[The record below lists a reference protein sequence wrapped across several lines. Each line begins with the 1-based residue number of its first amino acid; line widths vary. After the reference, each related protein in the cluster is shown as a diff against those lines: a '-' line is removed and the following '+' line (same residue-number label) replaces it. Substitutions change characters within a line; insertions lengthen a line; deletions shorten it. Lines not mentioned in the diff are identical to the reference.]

1 MTTAQG
7 TTAHSSGA
15 GHTAHPT
22 ASRSAT
28 ARWTAVAF
36 VAAGLAFLLFPV
48 LRPWPDET
56 VASADL
62 ATAFA
67 SDRWVVAHLCGIL
80 GLGLIAPAL
89 LGLRTLLVGAGGG
102 AGASD
107 GRAADRRAPG
117 VRSATWALVT
127 AWAGAGFAALYFGA
141 EIFGI
146 RTLAEAALR
155 DGDLGL
161 LAEVQVLRMQPWAV
175 TAFGAGLILLAASGV
190 LVAVALWRSGAQGTG
205 AHPRWIGLPF
215 ALGLVLVLPQFF
227 GGPELRITHG
237 FLVAAGC
244 LLVAGAVWRGRTPAS
259 TP

>member
-1 MTTAQG
+1 MSTV
-7 TTAHSSGA
+7 
-15 GHTAHPT
+15 
-22 ASRSAT
+22 RSTT

-36 VAAGLAFLLFPV
+36 VAAGVAFLLFPV

-56 VASADL
+56 VASTDL

-67 SDRWVVAHLCGIL
+67 SDRWVVSHLLGIL
-80 GLGLIAPAL
+80 GLALIAPAL
-89 LGLRTLLVGAGGG
+89 LGLRALLVGAGSGSAWAGRGG
-102 AGASD
+102 N
-107 GRAADRRAPG
+107 PG

-127 AWAGAGFAALYFGA
+127 AWTGAGFAALYFGA

-161 LAEVQVLRMQPWAV
+161 LADVEVLRMQPWAM
-175 TAFGAGLILLAASGV
+175 TLFGAGLLLLAVSGA
-190 LVAVALWRSGAQGTG
+190 LLAVALWRSGGRASGPQGAGT
-205 AHPRWIGLPF
+205 HPRWIGLPL

-237 FLVAAGC
+237 VLVAAGC
-244 LLVAGAVWRGRTPAS
+244 VLVAVVVAGSGRVSGANR
-259 TP
+259 

>member
-7 TTAHSSGA
+7 TTTRSSA
-15 GHTAHPT
+15 GGRTA
-22 ASRSAT
+22 

-36 VAAGLAFLLFPV
+36 VAAGLAFLLFPL

-89 LGLRTLLVGAGGG
+89 LGLRTVLAGAGSG
-102 AGASD
+102 AGAGTSA
-107 GRAADRRAPG
+107 GRAAG
-117 VRSATWALVT
+117 VRSATWALIT
-127 AWAGAGFAALYFGA
+127 AWTGAGLAALYFGA

-161 LAEVQVLRMQPWAV
+161 LAEVEVLRMQPWAV
-175 TAFGAGLILLAASGV
+175 TAFGAGLILLAAAGV
-190 LVAVALWRSGAQGTG
+190 LVAVALWRSGSRGTG
-205 AHPRWIGLPF
+205 AHPRWIGLPL

-237 FLVAAGC
+237 FLVAVGC
-244 LLVAGAVWRGRTPAS
+244 VLVAGAVWNRRA
-259 TP
+259 

>member
-1 MTTAQG
+1 MNTAPS
-7 TTAHSSGA
+7 TAA
-15 GHTAHPT
+15 TRT
-22 ASRSAT
+22 T

-36 VAAGLAFLLFPV
+36 VAAGLAFLLFPL

-62 ATAFA
+62 AVAFA

-80 GLGLIAPAL
+80 GLALVAPAL
-89 LGLRTLLVGAGGG
+89 LGLRALLVDRGAGPGG
-102 AGASD
+102 AGA
-107 GRAADRRAPG
+107 GRAG

-127 AWAGAGFAALYFGA
+127 AWSGAGMAALYFGA

-146 RTLAEAALR
+146 RTIAEAALR

-161 LAEVQVLRMQPWAV
+161 LADVEVLRMQPWAV
-175 TAFGAGLILLAASGV
+175 TLFGAGLLLLAVSGV
-190 LVAVALWRSGAQGTG
+190 LAAVALWRAGAG
-205 AHPRWIGLPF
+205 PRWIGLPF

-244 LLVAGAVWRGRTPAS
+244 VLIAVAVGRGRVHSSSPAVEK
-259 TP
+259 TVDNAVAR

>member
-7 TTAHSSGA
+7 TTTRSSDA
-15 GHTAHPT
+15 GRTAAQST
-22 ASRSAT
+22 A

-36 VAAGLAFLLFPV
+36 VAAGLAFLLFPL

-62 ATAFA
+62 AGAFA

-89 LGLRTLLVGAGGG
+89 LGLRTVLAGAGSG
-102 AGASD
+102 AGAGAGTSA
-107 GRAADRRAPG
+107 GRAAG
-117 VRSATWALVT
+117 VRSATWALIT
-127 AWAGAGFAALYFGA
+127 AWTGAGFAALYFGA

-161 LAEVQVLRMQPWAV
+161 LADVEVLRMQPWAV
-175 TAFGAGLILLAASGV
+175 TAFGAGLFLLAAAGV
-190 LVAVALWRSGAQGTG
+190 LVAVALWRSSSRGSGT
-205 AHPRWIGLPF
+205 HPRWIGLPL

-227 GGPELRITHG
+227 GSPELRITHG
-237 FLVAAGC
+237 FLVAVGC
-244 LLVAGAVWRGRTPAS
+244 VLVAGAVWNRRA
-259 TP
+259 

>member
-1 MTTAQG
+1 MNTAQG
-7 TTAHSSGA
+7 TTTRSSA
-15 GHTAHPT
+15 TT
-22 ASRSAT
+22 ASTGSPTGARSTT

-36 VAAGLAFLLFPV
+36 LAAGLAFLLFPV

-62 ATAFA
+62 AAAFA

-89 LGLRTLLVGAGGG
+89 LGLRTLLAGAGTG
-102 AGASD
+102 AGVPAP
-107 GRAADRRAPG
+107 RAPG
-117 VRSATWALVT
+117 VRSATWALIT

-161 LAEVQVLRMQPWAV
+161 LAEVEVLRMQPWAI
-175 TAFGAGLILLAASGV
+175 TAFGAGLLLLAASGV
-190 LVAVALWRSGAQGTG
+190 LLAVALWRSSTRGSGAQGSGT
-205 AHPRWIGLPF
+205 HPRWIGLPL

-237 FLVAAGC
+237 FLVAVGC
-244 LLVAGAVWRGRTPAS
+244 VLVAGAVRNRRA
-259 TP
+259 